1 MATASVLCRFT
12 DAAGRTLFGQPTAF
26 DAVSGAPKEA
36 QLLKSQNPYGDLL
49 LTSEKVPVTKLL
61 APVEPVA
68 ILCIGLN
75 YAKHAAE
82 SGMTLPKNPVLF
94 TKSLATLQHPFD
106 PIELPRIESK
116 VDWEVELAI
125 VIGRRCKNV
134 SEAEALSYV
143 AGYTVA
149 NDVSG
154 RLWQIEKGGGQWCFG
169 KSFDTF
175 TPLGPVLVTPTAIP
189 DPQSLKLKTTV
200 NGEVVQDSDTSDMV
214 FGCAKIISFLSQDTT
229 LLPGTVILTGT
240 PFGVGLGLKP
250 PRFLQ
255 GGEVV
260 TVEVERIGKLT
271 NPVVRNVAFCGEPC
285 PDSPHAQRRD
295 GLRMQ
300 DYFAKTFVTA
310 SCVAALA
317 IALLFSAR
325 RPHDTSRV

>member
-1 MATASVLCRFT
+1 MAQAAYICRFQ
-12 DAAGRTLFGQPTAF
+12 DAAGRVLFGQPTAT
-26 DAVSGAPKEA
+26 DSTTGAPSEA
-36 QLLKSQNPYGDLL
+36 QLLKSQDPYGDLT
-49 LTSEKVPVTKLL
+49 LTAEKVKVAKLL
-61 APVEPVA
+61 ATVQPTA

-82 SGMTLPKNPVLF
+82 SGMAVPENPVLF
-94 TKSLATLQHPFD
+94 CKNLATLQNPFD
-106 PIELPRIESK
+106 PIEMPKIETK

-125 VIGRRCKNV
+125 VIGKACKDV
-134 SEAEALSYV
+134 SEADALKYV

-154 RLWQIEKGGGQWCFG
+154 RLWQIEKGGGQWNFG

-175 TPLGPVLVTPTAIP
+175 TPLGPVLATPTAIP
-189 DPQSLKLKTTV
+189 DPQVLRLTCTV
-200 NGEVVQDSDTSDMV
+200 DGEVMQDSNTDDMV

-260 TVEVERIGKLT
+260 TVEVEKIGKLT
-271 NPVVRNVAFCGEPC
+271 NPV
-285 PDSPHAQRRD
+285 
-295 GLRMQ
+295 
-300 DYFAKTFVTA
+300 
-310 SCVAALA
+310 
-317 IALLFSAR
+317 AR
-325 RPHDTSRV
+325 RSKL